1 MSGLSAGG
9 GNSSRAPLLAALAL
23 AALAGLAVWG
33 AWSIPQ
39 GPGFSTVGPRDFPL
53 VLTGTL
59 ALLAIAAIIQ
69 ALRGKIPDEA
79 HNQHELPLAGA
90 AARMAWMIAGMVF
103 APLGLHLFG
112 FFAGGVIGFAAVAR
126 AFGASSWR
134 AIIGWASA
142 STIVVWLL
150 FDKVLTLKLGNELLR
165 LPF

>member
-1 MSGLSAGG
+1 MTA
-9 GNSSRAPLLAALAL
+9 SRAPLLAALAL

-53 VLTGTL
+53 VLSGML
-59 ALLAIAAIIQ
+59 AVFAIAAVVQ
-69 ALRGKIPDEA
+69 ALRGRIPDEA
-79 HNQHELPLAGA
+79 HNPDEPPLAGA
-90 AARMAWMIAGMVF
+90 LARMSWMIAGMLL

-112 FFAGGVIGFAAVAR
+112 FFAGGVIGFATVAR
-126 AFGASSWR
+126 AFGARNWA
-134 AIIGWASA
+134 AIIGWAAA

>member
-1 MSGLSAGG
+1 MITTGATAG
-9 GNSSRAPLLAALAL
+9 RAPLLAALAL

-39 GPGFSTVGPRDFPL
+39 GPGFSVVGPRDFPL
-53 VLTGTL
+53 VLSGIL
-59 ALLAIAAIIQ
+59 ALLAIAAVVQ

-79 HNQHELPLAGA
+79 HNPEEPPLPGAGA
-90 AARMAWMIAGMVF
+90 RMLWMIVGMVF

-112 FFAGGVIGFAAVAR
+112 FLVGGIIGFATVAR
-126 AFGASSWR
+126 AFGARSWT
-134 AIIGWASA
+134 AIIGWAAA